1 MAENS
6 DIDDVS
12 ADEAE
17 ADLGVNEVHTL
28 TKYRKSAIALI
39 GAVVTLAGIYGVD
52 IGAVVTLAGIYG
64 VDIDPEL
71 VAAVTTLVTASL
83 VWWVPNAA

>member
-39 GAVVTLAGIYGVD
+39 GAVVTLAGVYG
-52 IGAVVTLAGIYG
+52 I
-64 VDIDPEL
+64 DIDPEL

>member
-1 MAENS
+1 MAELN

-39 GAVVTLAGIYGVD
+39 GALATLAGIYGIEV
-52 IGAVVTLAGIYG
+52 
-64 VDIDPEL
+64 DPEL

-83 VWWVPNAA
+83 VWWVPNAE

>member
-39 GAVVTLAGIYGVD
+39 GAVVTLAGIYG
-52 IGAVVTLAGIYG
+52 I
-64 VDIDPEL
+64 DIDPEL

>member
-1 MAENS
+1 MPENS

-28 TKYRKSAIALI
+28 TKYRKTAIALI
-39 GAVVTLAGIYGVD
+39 GAVVTLAGVYG
-52 IGAVVTLAGIYG
+52 I
-64 VDIDPEL
+64 DIDPEL
-71 VAAVTTLVTASL
+71 VAAVTTLITASL

>member
-39 GAVVTLAGIYGVD
+39 GAVVTLAGIYG
-52 IGAVVTLAGIYG
+52 I
-64 VDIDPEL
+64 DIDPEL
-71 VAAVTTLVTASL
+71 VAPVTTLVTASL

>member
-1 MAENS
+1 MPENN

-28 TKYRKSAIALI
+28 TKYRKTAIALI
-39 GAVVTLAGIYGVD
+39 GAVVTLAGVYG
-52 IGAVVTLAGIYG
+52 I
-64 VDIDPEL
+64 DIDPEL
-71 VAAVTTLVTASL
+71 VAAVTTLITASL

>member
-1 MAENS
+1 MPENS

-39 GAVVTLAGIYGVD
+39 GAVVTLAGVYG
-52 IGAVVTLAGIYG
+52 I
-64 VDIDPEL
+64 DIDPEL
-71 VAAVTTLVTASL
+71 VAAVTTLITASL

>member
-1 MAENS
+1 MPENN

-39 GAVVTLAGIYGVD
+39 GAVVTLAGIYG
-52 IGAVVTLAGIYG
+52 I
-64 VDIDPEL
+64 DIDPEL

>member
-52 IGAVVTLAGIYG
+52 I
-64 VDIDPEL
+64 DPEL

>member
-39 GAVVTLAGIYGVD
+39 GAVVTLAGIYGID
-52 IGAVVTLAGIYG
+52 IE
-64 VDIDPEL
+64 PEL

-83 VWWVPNAA
+83 VLWVPNAA